1 MARKKY
7 FMIIDTETTQ
17 TDKVVDFGAIVVD
30 KKGNIQTSCAILVRE
45 MFNDPEN
52 HPLFHF
58 SGSDPLWGRA
68 RLPERYKA
76 YADMLDNGS
85 RMLASVN
92 AVNRWLARANAE
104 YQPIVTA
111 YNKAFDYGKMANT
124 GIDISQFEKS
134 FCLWHAAAAKWG
146 HTRAFREF
154 VLQSVAFNPPTD
166 KGNMSYVT
174 NAEIMAR
181 FVLGQP
187 DLPNEPHTAFEDA
200 LLYELPILT
209 ALVKNTPP
217 AEYMNPPGYN
227 WREFQVKDWFA
238 VK

>member
-7 FMIIDTETTQ
+7 FMVVDTETTQ
-17 TDKVVDFGAIVVD
+17 TDKVVDFGAVVVD
-30 KKGNIQTSCAILVRE
+30 KKGNVQTTCAVLIRE
-45 MFNDPEN
+45 MFNDPET

-58 SGSDPLWGRA
+58 SGSDPLWGKA
-68 RLPERYKA
+68 RLPERYAA
-76 YADMLDNGS
+76 YKTMLENGS

-92 AVNRWLARANAE
+92 AVNRWLARVNAE
-104 YQPIVTA
+104 YAPIVTA
-111 YNKAFDYGKMANT
+111 YNKAFDYSKMLNT

-146 HTRAFREF
+146 TTKTFRQF
-154 VLQSVAFNPPTD
+154 VIDTVSFNPPTD
-166 KGNMSYVT
+166 KGNMSFLT
-174 NAEIMAR
+174 NAEVMAR

-200 LLYELPILT
+200 LLYEVPILT

-227 WREFQVKDWFA
+227 WRDYQVKDWFA
-238 VK
+238 PK